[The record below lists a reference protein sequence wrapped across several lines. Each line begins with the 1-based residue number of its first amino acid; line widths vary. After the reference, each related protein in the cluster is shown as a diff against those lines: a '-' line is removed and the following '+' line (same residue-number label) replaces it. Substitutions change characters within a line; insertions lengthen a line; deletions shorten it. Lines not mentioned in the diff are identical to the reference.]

1 MGTSIILK
9 TFFSFCNLKELN
21 IRYFNTNRKKFSVTV
36 NFIQKEAK
44 TGPKTGIVILFSLS
58 RSFGPLSGESQS
70 FWKITLRKSS
80 AVFGTEDVQFF
91 F

>member
-21 IRYFNTNRKKFSVTV
+21 IRYFNTNRKKFS
-36 NFIQKEAK
+36 NSKFYPEGSKNGSK
-44 TGPKTGIVILFSLS
+44 KGIVILFSLS